1 MRYVNG
7 SNNTNNLDTPNDN
20 NNTNHG
26 NHSRNDHYNQ
36 YNFMNNHPLRH
47 MSSFANYDSV
57 AADCYSPIQR
67 QQQKYYNSLD
77 NHDAD
82 DLQEYSINSG
92 YISNFDDVNNGINGF
107 PPLLNNGINNNANNI
122 LANKIM
128 RKRRQDMYFSPHNF
142 RSTRSKRIQQ
152 VKNFCYT
159 AGFVIILLFL
169 VFLSFMSG
177 FLLATTKELQ
187 DTKVDKIFDIIISQ
201 EELVFNL
208 EVESFNPGLFGISI
222 VDVELDVFAKT
233 KFVDP
238 SLWYSDPS
246 CSYDMKTLGD
256 PASNYNI
263 DNSKELE
270 EDKSLSFA
278 ELGSGTTKP
287 FYTVMLGSVNQLDIP
302 LHFHGGFFT
311 RQKSSGV
318 TEIKIKDPCRT
329 NHDDDDDSGG
339 DGGNGGEGEGED
351 DDAIHTNSGLIFR
364 VIHLN

>member
-1 MRYVNG
+1 
-7 SNNTNNLDTPNDN
+7 
-20 NNTNHG
+20 
-26 NHSRNDHYNQ
+26 
-36 YNFMNNHPLRH
+36 
-47 MSSFANYDSV
+47 
-57 AADCYSPIQR
+57 
-67 QQQKYYNSLD
+67 
-77 NHDAD
+77 
-82 DLQEYSINSG
+82 
-92 YISNFDDVNNGINGF
+92 
-107 PPLLNNGINNNANNI
+107 
-122 LANKIM
+122 M

-329 NHDDDDDSGG
+329 NHDDDDDGGGGG

-351 DDAIHTNSGLIFR
+351 DDAIHVF
-364 VIHLN
+364 VA